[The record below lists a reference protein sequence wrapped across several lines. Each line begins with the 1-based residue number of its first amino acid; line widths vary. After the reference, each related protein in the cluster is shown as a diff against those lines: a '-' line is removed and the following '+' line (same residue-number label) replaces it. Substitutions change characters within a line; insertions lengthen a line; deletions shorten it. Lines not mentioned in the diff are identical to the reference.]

1 MMKETQMNETPT
13 NETRTHAD
21 CTNQTRTNDVA
32 SGPDARPLRKRLASL
47 AGLIIVAAGCAAIGG
62 NATAVSDKDV
72 EDALK
77 ASFRSKSIAK
87 VDRLDQTE
95 MQRTCSK
102 YAQSELPADVKAAL
116 QKAAMDAVKYPADG
130 KYLGDHKAGEKIAQN
145 GRGMQFSDNEKTV
158 NGANCYACHQLT
170 KAELS
175 YGNIGP
181 SLYNYGKL
189 RGNSE
194 AIQKYTWARV
204 WNSHSFSACV
214 NMPRFGAAGILSEG
228 QIKDIM
234 ALLLDPAS
242 PVNQ

>member
-1 MMKETQMNETPT
+1 MKEEVVND
-13 NETRTHAD
+13 TR
-21 CTNQTRTNDVA
+21 R
-32 SGPDARPLRKRLASL
+32 GGEMIEPDARKGRKLRRRLATL
-47 AGLIIVAAGCAAIGG
+47 AGLMFVAAGCAAIGSS
-62 NATAVSDKDV
+62 ASAVSDKEV

-77 ASFRSKSIAK
+77 ASFRSKSVAK
-87 VDRLDQTE
+87 VERLDQTE
-95 MQRTCSK
+95 LQRTCSK
-102 YAQSELPADVKAAL
+102 YAQSKLPDDVKSAL
-116 QKAAMDAVKYPADG
+116 QKAAMDSVVYPADG
-130 KYLGDHKAGEKIAQN
+130 KYLGDHKSGEKIAQN
-145 GRGMQFSDNEKTV
+145 GRGLQFSDSEKTV

-170 KAELS
+170 KSELS

-181 SLYNYGKL
+181 SLYNYGKM

-194 AIQKYTWARV
+194 AIQKYTWARI
-204 WNSHSFSACV
+204 WNSHAFNACV

>member
-1 MMKETQMNETPT
+1 MKKQRITT
-13 NETRTHAD
+13 
-21 CTNQTRTNDVA
+21 
-32 SGPDARPLRKRLASL
+32 L
-47 AGLIIVAAGCAAIGG
+47 AGIIIVAAGCAAIGG
-62 NATAVSDKDV
+62 NATAVSDKEV

-77 ASFRSKSIAK
+77 ASFQSKSIAK

-95 MQRTCSK
+95 LQRSCSK
-102 YAQSELPADVKAAL
+102 YAQTEMPTDVKAAL
-116 QKAAMDAVKYPADG
+116 QKAAMDSVKYPADG
-130 KYLGDHKAGEKIAQN
+130 KYLGDHKSGEKIAQN

-170 KAELS
+170 KSELS

-181 SLYNYGKL
+181 SLYNYGKQ

-194 AIQKYTWARV
+194 AIQKYTWQRI
-204 WNSHSFSACV
+204 WNSHAFTACV
-214 NMPRFGAAGILSEG
+214 NMPRFGAAGILSEA
-228 QIKDIM
+228 QIKDVM